1 MQDDT
6 KITMGVEAPTLARSQ
21 ALTRAVFEASLRA
34 VDSLAGHLPQIDR
47 DRAEYA
53 VASVLFEEAWV
64 SAR

>member
-1 MQDDT
+1 MQDDMKT
-6 KITMGVEAPTLARSQ
+6 TLGVGAPAFTRSQ
-21 ALTRAVFEASLRA
+21 ALTRAIFEASLRA
-34 VDSLAGHLPQIDR
+34 VDSLAGHVPEIDR